1 MRGRKP
7 KPTEQKKVLGNPG
20 KRPLGTEPQFDL
32 VESTAPPAH
41 LDADA
46 RLVWLEHAS
55 MLSTRK
61 LLTVADL
68 AKFEQLCKAVARA
81 RQFDAAIQAVGGV
94 GSPDSARLVVGE
106 VKYMLL
112 IDKFGSAFGM
122 DPSARARL
130 KTPEPQKSH
139 WLDALTG
146 DSDDSVTVQ

>member
-1 MRGRKP
+1 VRGRKP
-7 KPTEQKKVLGNPG
+7 KPTELKKALGNPG
-20 KRPLGTEPQFDL
+20 QRPLGHEPQFD
-32 VESTAPPAH
+32 VAGSAIPPAH

-46 RLVWLEHAS
+46 RVVWLEYAPL
-55 MLSTRK
+55 LSQRK

-68 AKFEQLCKAVARA
+68 AKFEQFCIAVGRA
-81 RQFDAAIQAVGGV
+81 RQCGQAMQAVGGV
-94 GSPDSARLVVGE
+94 GSADSARFIIAE

-112 IDKFGSAFGM
+112 VDKFGSAFGL

-146 DSDDSVTVQ
+146 DNGDSVKVQ